1 MRRRP
6 TNSNTTVVCH
16 HFLSHIY
23 AQHFQM
29 IAKKNYESN
38 ENLFHGQTSSRVYV
52 VISIIFVCTD
62 SITFSLKTAVVPSS
76 KSLRIIY
83 IYVPNCN
90 YPLALHIDIRTI
102 LVCWDRAVASRRRK
116 KTPQKQ
122 APPLKPMPRETQ
134 SSSDQTYG
142 ALQLRSALLGL
153 RNLNPKPFRLLRC
166 SRTLS
171 LRPLVLGDLLPE
183 ASPNGGICVLNVA
196 SRPRDIQQY
205 EQ

>member
-1 MRRRP
+1 MAFLDEINSDKTKIKNDCKMRRRP

-16 HFLSHIY
+16 QFLSHIY

-90 YPLALHIDIRTI
+90 YPLALHIYIRTS
-102 LVCWDRAVASRRRK
+102 LGCWDRAVASRRRK
-116 KTPQKQ
+116 KTPKN
-122 APPLKPMPRETQ
+122 KPR
-134 SSSDQTYG
+134 
-142 ALQLRSALLGL
+142 R
-153 RNLNPKPFRLLRC
+153 
-166 SRTLS
+166 
-171 LRPLVLGDLLPE
+171 
-183 ASPNGGICVLNVA
+183 
-196 SRPRDIQQY
+196 
-205 EQ
+205 